1 MTTAAEAIINAFLPV
16 AERAVTALE
25 RWLDGAEIGIVD
37 DVPVMV
43 THKRPDQT
51 WEEAVTEAE
60 READSGKKPWV
71 TPELIQVTVE
81 RSRGGDSSKP
91 VTDPQGA
98 SVTDSEPEP
107 DAVPSA
113 DGLTVAELDALPA
126 WSVVDA
132 TGGERWFVKTLPDG
146 DYWFAIGERE
156 CKPAAELIA
165 DEGPIRLE
173 CRAPGP
179 DQIVIKRDE
188 RWHPGYLRLGAAEL
202 DVCGHKSAA
211 GAVRTVADALE
222 QEGR

>member
-1 MTTAAEAIINAFLPV
+1 MTTAAEALINAFLPV

-37 DVPVMV
+37 DQPVMV

-60 READSGKKPWV
+60 QKADGVKTPWV

-91 VTDPQGA
+91 VTDPQGT

-113 DGLTVAELDALPA
+113 EGLTVAELDALPE

-132 TGGERWFVKTLPDG
+132 TGGERWFVKCEGG
-146 DYWFAIGERE
+146 DWSAVGENYFTHSE
-156 CKPAAELIA
+156 GLIA

-179 DQIVIKRDE
+179 DHLVIKRDE
-188 RWHPGYLRLGAAEL
+188 QWHPYYLRNWAAMVL
-202 DVCGHKSAA
+202 A
-211 GAVRTVADALE
+211 GEKVGLLIPRLILAVADALE
-222 QEGR
+222 AEQ